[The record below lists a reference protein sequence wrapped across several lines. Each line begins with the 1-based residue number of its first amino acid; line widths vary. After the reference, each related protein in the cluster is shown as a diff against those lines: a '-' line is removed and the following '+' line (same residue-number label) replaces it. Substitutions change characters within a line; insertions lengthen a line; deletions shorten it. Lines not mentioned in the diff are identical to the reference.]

1 MDIREIKKD
10 FPILGINVNKK
21 PLIYLDNAATTQ
33 KPIQVIEAISDYY
46 RNYNANVHRGVHT
59 LSQIATDKF
68 EAVREQIKNFIN
80 AKESSEII
88 YTRGTTESINLLAS
102 SLKKTLQEGDEIIIS
117 ESEHHSNI
125 VPWQLNCEARNIK
138 IKVLPI
144 RDDGS
149 YDLDE
154 LENLV
159 TKNTRIVSLAQVSNS
174 LGVIHRVK
182 EIFQRV
188 REIFQRKKE
197 INERNI
203 LTIVDGAQGIPH
215 LKVDVQ
221 DLDCDFYCFSA
232 HKIYAPM
239 GIGVLYGRK
248 ELLEEM
254 IPYQGGGEMIKEVSF
269 AKTTYNVAPY
279 RFEAGTPSVADVIG
293 FGKAIEYIN
302 NIGLENIIAHEDKI
316 MQYATERLKSIEG
329 LRIIGDY
336 KEKAGAISFLI
347 GNSHPFDVGT
357 LLDQLGIAI
366 RTGHHCAQ
374 PVMQHYNIPG
384 TARASFALYTDFED
398 IDKFAD
404 ALKRVA
410 LMLQ

>member
-102 SLKKTLQEGDEIIIS
+102 SLTKTLQEGDEIIIS

-293 FGKAIEYIN
+293 FGKAIEYVNSLGI
-302 NIGLENIIAHEDKI
+302 ENIIAHEDEI

-410 LMLQ
+410 LILQ

>member
-1 MDIREIKKD
+1 MDIKEIKKD
-10 FPILGINVNKK
+10 FPILDIKVNNK

-46 RNYNANVHRGVHT
+46 KNYNANVHRGVHT

-102 SLKKTLQEGDEIIIS
+102 SLSYQLEEGDEIIIS

-125 VPWQLNCEARNIK
+125 VPWQIACQRTKAKL
-138 IKVLPI
+138 KVLPI
-144 RDDGS
+144 KEDGA
-149 YDLDE
+149 YDLE
-154 LENLV
+154 KLETLLSD
-159 TKNTRIVSLAQVSNS
+159 KTRIVSLAQVSNS
-174 LGVIHRVK
+174 LGIIHRIK
-182 EIFQRV
+182 EIIQRI
-188 REIFQRKKE
+188 REKKQ
-197 INERNI
+197 RNI

-221 DLDCDFYCFSA
+221 DLGCDFYCFSA

-254 IPYQGGGEMIKEVSF
+254 HPYQGGGEMIKEVTF
-269 AKTTYNVAPY
+269 EKTTYNVAPY

-293 FGKAIEYIN
+293 FGKALEYIN
-302 NIGLENIIAHEDKI
+302 NIGLENIISHEDKI
-316 MQYATERLKSIEG
+316 MRYATERLQEIEG
-329 LRIIGDY
+329 VRIIGTAP
-336 KEKAGAISFLI
+336 EKAGAISFLI
-347 GNSHPFDVGT
+347 GESHPFDVGT

-404 ALKRVA
+404 SLKRVA

>member
-102 SLKKTLQEGDEIIIS
+102 SLTKTLQEGDEIIIS

-149 YDLDE
+149 YDLDG

-347 GNSHPFDVGT
+347 GDSHPFDVGT

-410 LMLQ
+410 LILQ

>member
-1 MDIREIKKD
+1 MDIIEIKKD

-102 SLKKTLQEGDEIIIS
+102 SLTKTLQEGDEIIIS

-302 NIGLENIIAHEDKI
+302 SLGLENIIAHEDKI

-329 LRIIGDY
+329 LRIIGTAP
-336 KEKAGAISFLI
+336 EKAGAISFLI

>member
-102 SLKKTLQEGDEIIIS
+102 SLTKTLQEGDEIIIS

-149 YDLDE
+149 YDLDG

-221 DLDCDFYCFSA
+221 DLGCDFYCFSA

-269 AKTTYNVAPY
+269 EKTTYNVAPY

-404 ALKRVA
+404 ALKKVA
-410 LMLQ
+410 LILQ

>member
-1 MDIREIKKD
+1 MDIKEIKKD

-46 RNYNANVHRGVHT
+46 KNYNANVHRGVHT

-102 SLKKTLQEGDEIIIS
+102 SLSYQLEEDDEIIIS

-125 VPWQLNCEARNIK
+125 VPWQIACQRTKAKL
-138 IKVLPI
+138 KVLPI
-144 RDDGS
+144 KEDGA
-149 YDLDE
+149 YDLEKLDS
-154 LENLV
+154 LI
-159 TKNTRIVSLAQVSNS
+159 TDKTRIVSLAQVSNS
-174 LGVIHRVK
+174 LGIIHRIK
-182 EIFQRV
+182 EIIQRI
-188 REIFQRKKE
+188 RKINQRNIEK
-197 INERNI
+197 NQRNI

-215 LKVDVQ
+215 LKVDVE
-221 DLDCDFYCFSA
+221 DLGCDFYCFSA

-254 IPYQGGGEMIKEVSF
+254 HPYQGGGEMIKEVTF
-269 AKTTYNVAPY
+269 EKTTYNIAPY

-293 FGKAIEYIN
+293 FGKALEYIN
-302 NIGLENIIAHEDKI
+302 NIGLENIISHEDKI
-316 MQYATERLKSIEG
+316 MRYATERLQEIEG
-329 LRIIGDY
+329 VRIIGTAP
-336 KEKAGAISFLI
+336 EKAGAISFLI

-404 ALKRVA
+404 SLKRVA

>member
-1 MDIREIKKD
+1 MDIKQIKKD
-10 FPILGINVNKK
+10 FPILDIKVNNK

-46 RNYNANVHRGVHT
+46 KNYNANVHRGVHT

-102 SLKKTLQEGDEIIIS
+102 SLSYQLEEGDEIIIS

-125 VPWQLNCEARNIK
+125 VPWQIACQRTKAKL
-138 IKVLPI
+138 KVLPI
-144 RDDGS
+144 KEDGA
-149 YDLDE
+149 YDLE
-154 LENLV
+154 KLETLLSD
-159 TKNTRIVSLAQVSNS
+159 KTRIVSLAQVSNS
-174 LGVIHRVK
+174 LGIIHRIK
-182 EIFQRV
+182 EIIQRI
-188 REIFQRKKE
+188 RKINQRNIEKKQ
-197 INERNI
+197 RNI

-221 DLDCDFYCFSA
+221 DLGCDFYCFSA

-254 IPYQGGGEMIKEVSF
+254 HPYQGGGEMIKEVTF
-269 AKTTYNVAPY
+269 EKTTYNVAPY

-293 FGKAIEYIN
+293 FGKALEYIN
-302 NIGLENIIAHEDKI
+302 NIGLENIISHEDKI
-316 MQYATERLKSIEG
+316 MRYATERLQEIEG
-329 LRIIGDY
+329 VRIIGTAP
-336 KEKAGAISFLI
+336 EKAGAISFLI
-347 GNSHPFDVGT
+347 GESHPFDVGT

-404 ALKRVA
+404 SLKRVA

>member
-102 SLKKTLQEGDEIIIS
+102 SLTKTLQEGDEIIIS

-138 IKVLPI
+138 IKVLHI

-293 FGKAIEYIN
+293 FGKAIEYVN
-302 NIGLENIIAHEDKI
+302 SLGLENIIAHEDKI